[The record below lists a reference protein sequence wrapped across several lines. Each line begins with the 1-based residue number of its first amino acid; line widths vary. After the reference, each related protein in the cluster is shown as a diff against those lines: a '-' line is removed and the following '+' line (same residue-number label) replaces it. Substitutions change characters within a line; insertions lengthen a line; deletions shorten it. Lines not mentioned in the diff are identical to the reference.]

1 MDEIINDLK
10 NEISKLKGQLN
21 NYSNFFDDQFKISS
35 GIDWEKIPN
44 NGNNPKIIKKL
55 IKDET
60 LLDFQPQLN
69 TSSYVNVMLEQEEEE
84 IAMMGLKVNLA
95 DQTVYPQ
102 SYKIHDRLVN
112 MIAQLWNCPKPDDFE
127 EYGVYPGAGTV
138 GSTEACLLAGLA
150 FKFRWKNWY
159 HKKYKSE
166 PENKPNIIISSC
178 YQAAWEKLF
187 KYMEI
192 ECRYIQPSIS
202 SFTISESEV
211 FKYVDKNTI
220 GVVCILGNHYGG
232 QYDPIEKINNKL
244 NDINLESGFQIG
256 IHVDAASGGFIA
268 PFQKEIPVWDFRLNN
283 VLSIS
288 SSGHKYGES
297 ACGTGW
303 IIWRSRKNLS
313 EHVAISVTY
322 LGGKADSYTLNFSR
336 PASGIYVQYYKF
348 LRYGIQGYIK
358 CCESMMSHADLIRT
372 HLRKMNYNGL
382 SRFIILDN
390 GNNNCLPVV
399 TAMLNPD
406 CKLDYDDID
415 LQHALSQHHWYVS
428 AYKMGF
434 NCPTTDKI
442 IPIFR
447 DEKETQT
454 MFRIVVK
461 SNITPSMI
469 EHLISSF
476 VKALEFLD
484 DINFKSHS
492 SFDSSKLRHKDQVVT
507 NHC

>member
-1 MDEIINDLK
+1 MEVTIKTLQEEIRQLKLKLNDSINIFDNDLESLSQEK
-10 NEISKLKGQLN
+10 ENHIPEN
-21 NYSNFFDDQFKISS
+21 SNDAKT
-35 GIDWEKIPN
+35 
-44 NGNNPKIIKKL
+44 IKKL
-55 IKDET
+55 IQDET

-69 TSSYVNVMLEQEEEE
+69 TSSYVNVMLEKEEEDV
-84 IAMMGLKVNLA
+84 ALMGLKVNLA

-112 MIAQLWNCPKPDDFE
+112 MIAKLWNCPKPDDYE
-127 EYGVYPGAGTV
+127 EYGVYAGAGTV

-150 FKFRWKNWY
+150 LKFRWKNWY
-159 HKKYKSE
+159 KAKYKNNSI
-166 PENKPNIIISSC
+166 KLPNIVISSC

-192 ECRYIQPSIS
+192 ECRYIKPSVGE
-202 SFTISESEV
+202 FTISADDIEAH
-211 FKYVDKNTI
+211 VDDHTI

-232 QYDPIEKINNKL
+232 QYDPVEEINTRL
-244 NDINLESGFQIG
+244 NTINSSNGFQIG

-268 PFQKEIPVWDFRLNN
+268 PFQENIPAWDFRLNN

-288 SSGHKYGES
+288 ASGHKYGES
-297 ACGTGW
+297 SCGTGW
-303 IIWRSRKNLS
+303 IVWRSRKNLS

-348 LRYGIQGYIK
+348 LRYGMNGYRK
-358 CCESMMSHADLIRT
+358 CCNSMMHHANMIRES
-372 HLRKMNYNGL
+372 LRTIKYKGKP
-382 SRFIILDN
+382 RFVMLDN
-390 GNNNCLPVV
+390 GEYNCLPVV

-406 CKLDYDDID
+406 CEFDYDDID

-428 AYKMGF
+428 AYRMGF
-434 NCPTTDKI
+434 NSPSTEEI
-442 IPIFR
+442 IPLFK
-447 DEKETQT
+447 DEIETQT

-461 SNITPSMI
+461 SNITYSMI
-469 EHLISSF
+469 KHLISSF
-476 VKALEFLD
+476 NQALEFLD
-484 DINFKSHS
+484 GINFKSHTN
-492 SFDSSKLRHKDQVVT
+492 FDSAKLRHKDQIIT